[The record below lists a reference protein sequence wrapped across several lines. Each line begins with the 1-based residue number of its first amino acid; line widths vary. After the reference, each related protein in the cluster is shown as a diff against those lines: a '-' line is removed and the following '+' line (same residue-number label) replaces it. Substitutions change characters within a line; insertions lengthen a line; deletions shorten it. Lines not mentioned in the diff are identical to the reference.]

1 MDGWTFSKTEQP
13 NMEAGVSGKI
23 LSMMSKEGDGGS
35 ISPQGARAAQ
45 ELIRP
50 EILDPSILD

>member
-1 MDGWTFSKTEQP
+1 
-13 NMEAGVSGKI
+13 MEAGVSGKI